1 MAVPSVGRGSPSPV
15 RPAMAGCLGDIWTC
29 REAVQHR
36 TRGDIY
42 TSSPVRRGPAVD
54 GGDGASIDLSIHTY
68 IHTYIH
74 IYIYTRRYW
83 WMHLDTRYIAR
94 RQQSTLLPPALAPL
108 ARTSLCPVV
117 APRWG
122 LTPVPGDHSGPPPTG
137 QYPGLPPSM
146 VTAPGNAPRAHGLP
160 RTGESEFPR
169 PPLPAPALDPNP
181 PNLPRPTGPP
191 LAPPRSP
198 RSAPPS
204 PSAPGAALP
213 GPRPPPPR
221 PRLPALAFSTA
232 ALVPP
237 GRARMRWP
245 RATVPA
251 SSSVAVELRPPPRGP
266 VTLPHAGRLIASLID
281 SPALV
286 GPPSC
291 AQTLPCPEMIPG
303 GRVVHQRWATWSG
316 ASISGCQ
323 LAGSLRVCRGRAGPR
338 VRHGGVPNLGLGV
351 PNLGVAPP

>member
-1 MAVPSVGRGSPSPV
+1 
-15 RPAMAGCLGDIWTC
+15 
-29 REAVQHR
+29 
-36 TRGDIY
+36 
-42 TSSPVRRGPAVD
+42 
-54 GGDGASIDLSIHTY
+54 
-68 IHTYIH
+68 
-74 IYIYTRRYW
+74 
-83 WMHLDTRYIAR
+83 MHLDTRYIAR

-122 LTPVPGDHSGPPPTG
+122 LTPAPGDHSGPPPTG
-137 QYPGLPPSM
+137 QYPGLPPLHGDRPRERSARPWPTANWRER
-146 VTAPGNAPRAHGLP
+146 VSPATVARARARPQSSQSPSANWPTPRTPSIPSIRAPLAVGPGSRPPWPTAPGAHAHAHACPPWPSLRRPWSPRGV
-160 RTGESEFPR
+160 RGCGGR
-169 PPLPAPALDPNP
+169 VQ
-181 PNLPRPTGPP
+181 
-191 LAPPRSP
+191 RSP
-198 RSAPPS
+198 
-204 PSAPGAALP
+204 
-213 GPRPPPPR
+213 
-221 PRLPALAFSTA
+221 
-232 ALVPP
+232 
-237 GRARMRWP
+237 
-245 RATVPA
+245 

>member
-68 IHTYIH
+68 IHTYI
-74 IYIYTRRYW
+74 YIYTQVLVDAPGHEIYCSETAV
-83 WMHLDTRYIAR
+83 H
-94 RQQSTLLPPALAPL
+94 PPAAGPRATRPDVPLSRRGAPLGVDAGPGGPFWPTANWSIPRLAPL
-108 ARTSLCPVV
+108 HGDR
-117 APRWG
+117 PR
-122 LTPVPGDHSGPPPTG
+122 
-137 QYPGLPPSM
+137 
-146 VTAPGNAPRAHGLP
+146 
-160 RTGESEFPR
+160 E
-169 PPLPAPALDPNP
+169 
-181 PNLPRPTGPP
+181 
-191 LAPPRSP
+191 
-198 RSAPPS
+198 RSARPWPTANWRERVSPATVARARARPQSSQS
-204 PSAPGAALP
+204 PSANWPT
-213 GPRPPPPR
+213 PRTPSIPSIRPHAHG
-221 PRLPALAFSTA
+221 PRLPALASSTA

-237 GRARMRWP
+237 GSVRGCGGRVQRSP
-245 RATVPA
+245 

-351 PNLGVAPP
+351 PNLGLGVPNLGVAPP